1 MNKINL
7 ISIAIV
13 CLTAL
18 TFSESHIKPNDFEEK
33 SDTYLNSKNIVGKVT
48 YKSHKKMK
56 TLLDSTKYDKETIE
70 NVQGYFTKQFQKEYV
85 LEFNKTKSLFF
96 EKEKLDLN
104 GSTNNSNDK
113 LFKNFTTRRYVHK
126 KELQGKVF
134 SIQDTIQTKEWQIH
148 QETKNIG
155 IYSCSKATLQYKK
168 NDSLILVTA
177 WFTTQIPIANGP
189 YLYDGLPGLILQAD
203 DGNFS
208 YLCTSVEF
216 QNESKE
222 FKTPK
227 GGKVVSQYEF
237 DVILSEKSKKGK
249 ARAVEYLKTI
259 ESSRN

>member
-7 ISIAIV
+7 IFIAIV

-33 SDTYLNSKNIVGKVT
+33 SDTYFNSQNIVGKVT

-70 NVQGYFTKQFQKEYV
+70 SVQGYFTKQFQKEYV

-104 GSTNNSNDK
+104 GSTNNSSDK
-113 LFKNFTTRRYVHK
+113 LFKDFTTRRYVHK
-126 KELQGKVF
+126 KELLGKVF
-134 SIQDTIQTKEWQIH
+134 SIQDTIHAKEWQIH
-148 QETKNIG
+148 QEIKNIG

-189 YLYDGLPGLILQAD
+189 LLYDGLPGLVLQVD

-208 YLCTSVEF
+208 YLCTNVEL